1 MKTQVL
7 TALDG
12 PVGTLT
18 LQPPEG
24 KPPTLDHDVIA
35 ELDAALE
42 RIEARAGTLRAVVIR
57 SGSPKVC
64 ARAASSSAAARASCH
79 AAWRGGVSPPR
90 REETCRAAG
99 AAREQVRAIVRY

>member
-57 SGSPKVC
+57 SGSPKVFC
-64 ARAASSSAAARASCH
+64 
-79 AAWRGGVSPPR
+79 
-90 REETCRAAG
+90 AG
-99 AAREQVRAIVRY
+99 ANLRVMETIDERTITPWVERSEEHTSELQSH